1 MLTDTKLKSLK
12 PKDKMYKKSD
22 RDGLYVT
29 VSTAGTVAFRYDYR
43 INGRRETLTIGRYG
57 AEGISLAEASNGQG
71 IKEVSWAGTS
81 DRNFKKDITDYDGV
95 ESLENIDRMELM
107 KFSYIA
113 DEKGVIRRGV
123 IAQQVEEI
131 DPEYVHH
138 SVNPV
143 NGDEVLTLDTNA
155 LLMDAICAISVLSKR
170 LKNLEKSSLDS

>member
-1 MLTDTKLKSLK
+1 VIAND
-12 PKDKMYKKSD
+12 
-22 RDGLYVT
+22 
-29 VSTAGTVAFRYDYR
+29 YD
-43 INGRRETLTIGRYG
+43 IAT
-57 AEGISLAEASNGQG
+57 GISPLAALFSFDGDAAKLTFQLSNGQG
-71 IKEVSWAGTS
+71 FKEVSWAGTS
-81 DRNFKKDITDYDGV
+81 DRKFKENITDYDGV